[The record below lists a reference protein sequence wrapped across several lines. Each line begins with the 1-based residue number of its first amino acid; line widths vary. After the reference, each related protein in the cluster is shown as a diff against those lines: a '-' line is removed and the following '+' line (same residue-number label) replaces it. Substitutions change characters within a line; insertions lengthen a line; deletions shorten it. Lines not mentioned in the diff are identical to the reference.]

1 MEAFRNLLD
10 KQLRRAL
17 GNLRSAQEAPAM
29 ELMYVQACPDTAEFS
44 ILNEESKVL
53 VKLNIHRW
61 SPIADNSSSEA
72 EIRMVR
78 QIMTE
83 LLARAQEKGQFDGAA
98 FGRPF
103 QVLLVND
110 EFRQIAELLS
120 IESEETTL
128 SDNLLEDFN
137 RELNKFYKKLMSDV

>member
-44 ILNEESKVL
+44 ILNEDSKAL

-61 SPIADNSSSEA
+61 SPIAENSSSEA
-72 EIRMVR
+72 EIRLV
-78 QIMTE
+78 QEIMQE

-98 FGRPF
+98 FARPF
-103 QVLLVND
+103 QVLLVNE
-110 EFRQIAELLS
+110 EFTQIAELLS
-120 IESEETTL
+120 VEPEEARL
-128 SDNLLEDFN
+128 GDQLLEDFN